1 MIRQKSN
8 TKKKSYRKSPTKKSY
23 RKSPKKKSYRKSPK
37 KKSYRKS
44 PKKKSYRKKSR
55 MNSERMDRLP
65 DPISEYIYKLS
76 DRSFNKCSNE
86 FLKIKIKNNEEK
98 LYDLIKEI
106 ILLNYGEDEKS
117 EHFENLRELTTEKLI
132 KSENIDKWDTKKI
145 NIFSWDLSLS
155 ELTLLPDSFINLKI
169 EGDLNLA
176 NNQLRSLPKYFFD
189 KIKIEGKLNL
199 SGNDFDNEYFR
210 KFKDNIMNNNI

>member
-1 MIRQKSN
+1 
-8 TKKKSYRKSPTKKSY
+8 
-23 RKSPKKKSYRKSPK
+23 
-37 KKSYRKS
+37 
-44 PKKKSYRKKSR
+44 
-55 MNSERMDRLP
+55 MNSERMKGLMDLLP

-76 DRSFNKCSNE
+76 DRSFNKRSNE
-86 FLKIKIKNNEEK
+86 FLKIKNNEEK
-98 LYDLIKEI
+98 LYYLIKEI

-117 EHFENLRELTTEKLI
+117 ENFENLRELTTEKLI
-132 KSENIDKWDTKKI
+132 RSENIDKWDTKKI

-176 NNQLRSLPKYFFD
+176 NNQLKSLPKYFFD

-199 SGNDFDNEYFR
+199 SGNDFEGKYYMKN
-210 KFKDNIMNNNI
+210 KDNIMKNNKN

>member
-8 TKKKSYRKSPTKKSY
+8 TKKKSYRKSPKKKSQNRKTSYRKKSY
-23 RKSPKKKSYRKSPK
+23 RKSHKKKSQNRKT
-37 KKSYRKS
+37 
-44 PKKKSYRKKSR
+44 SR
-55 MNSERMDRLP
+55 MNSKRMKGLP
-65 DPISEYIYKLS
+65 YPIREYIYMLS
-76 DRSFNKCSNE
+76 DRSFDIRSNE
-86 FLKIKIKNNEEK
+86 FLKIKNNEKK
-98 LYDLIKEI
+98 LDDLIKEI

-132 KSENIDKWDTKKI
+132 RSENIDKWDTKKI

-176 NNQLRSLPKYFFD
+176 NNQLKSLPKDFFSE
-189 KIKIEGKLNL
+189 IKIEGKLNL
-199 SGNDFDNEYFR
+199 SGNDFDTEYYR
-210 KFKDNIMNNNI
+210 KNKDNIMKNNI

>member
-8 TKKKSYRKSPTKKSY
+8 TKKKSY

-44 PKKKSYRKKSR
+44 PKKKSQNRKTSR
-55 MNSERMDRLP
+55 MNSKKMNSKKMKGLP
-65 DPISEYIYKLS
+65 DQIIEYIIQLS
-76 DRSFNKCSNE
+76 DTDISFNKRSNE
-86 FLKIKIKNNEEK
+86 FLKIKNNEKK
-98 LYDLIKEI
+98 LDDLIKEI

-132 KSENIDKWDTKKI
+132 RSENIDKWDTKKI

-176 NNQLRSLPKYFFD
+176 NNQLESLPKYFFD
-189 KIKIEGKLNL
+189 KIKIKGKLNL
-199 SGNDFDNEYFR
+199 SGNDFKKEYF
-210 KFKDNIMNNNI
+210 KENEDNINLSLIHI